1 MHGEEGRAMA
11 AAETILRS
19 SSDFL
24 VRDSRQAHEAEEKI
38 LIQVTLIRPTGSRRA
53 WELIMFNHRLE
64 PRALLIC
71 DFLGVTLLLLIV
83 AGSYDVSADLNS
95 EFVKGKS
102 EFYYSWKFRESGI
115 MINFRLLHLCMIIIL
130 FFHTKLERM
139 RHCNI
144 FQWLS

>member
-102 EFYYSWKFRESGI
+102 EFYYSWKFREVELWLISDYCI
-115 MINFRLLHLCMIIIL
+115 CMIIIL

-144 FQWLS
+144 F